1 VEKLVDLNILTQESV
16 ENIIENHT
24 AWLNKTLKESS
35 KDMPEQSTSYL
46 TGRWTEIKQAEAN
59 ITQWDT
65 GVELDLLRYVG
76 EKSVQVPPNFVR
88 IYSYT

>member
-1 VEKLVDLNILTQESV
+1 MEKLVDLDILTQESV

-24 AWLNKTLKESS
+24 EWLNKTLKESS
-35 KDMPEQSTSYL
+35 DMPEQSTSYL
-46 TGRWTEIKQAEAN
+46 AGRWTEMKQAEAN